1 MNNNMKDNTQTNMG
15 INASSSIIEIL
26 SGNLMNERLDNIL
39 LDDPEYIKILE
50 NIDQATV
57 CFESLKL
64 PMNQRMIVDTL
75 IAAYTAYGAY
85 YARMAY
91 QQGMKDCVRMLREIG
106 VL

>member
-1 MNNNMKDNTQTNMG
+1 MNSNTG
-15 INASSSIIEIL
+15 INTSSSIIEIL
-26 SGNLMNERLDNIL
+26 SGHIMNERLDNIL

-50 NIDQATV
+50 SIDQATV
-57 CFESLKL
+57 CFESLNL
-64 PMNQRMIVDTL
+64 PMGQRMIVDNL
-75 IAAYTAYGAY
+75 ISAYTAYGAY

>member
-1 MNNNMKDNTQTNMG
+1 MNNNT
-15 INASSSIIEIL
+15 SSSIIKIL
-26 SGNLMNERLDNIL
+26 SGHLMNERLDNIL

-50 NIDQATV
+50 SIDQATV

-64 PMNQRMIVDTL
+64 PMGQRMIVDNL
-75 IAAYTAYGAY
+75 ISAYTAYGAY

>member
-1 MNNNMKDNTQTNMG
+1 MNNNMKDNTQTNTG
-15 INASSSIIEIL
+15 INTSSSIIEIL
-26 SGNLMNERLDNIL
+26 SGHLMNERLDNIL
-39 LDDPEYIKILE
+39 LDDPEYINLLE
-50 NIDQATV
+50 SIDQATV

-64 PMNQRMIVDTL
+64 SEGQRMIVDNL
-75 IAAYTAYGAY
+75 ISAYTAYGAY